1 VPHRHILFWAMN
13 DSSTIVSETAPEAS
27 AAPTRGCPPFHYLC
41 FVCPKSLPPSSLMS
55 SRAPPLTP
63 STLMTTNDPNF
74 TNRGY
79 VEEEIT
85 MEGDGVPV
93 HHTFGGY
100 SLFSPELKPNSS
112 DGGPIL
118 PPSNEMRA
126 EGILLR
132 SPLPRL
138 R

>member
-1 VPHRHILFWAMN
+1 
-13 DSSTIVSETAPEAS
+13 VSQVIAS
-27 AAPTRGCPPFHYLC
+27 FFIDELPCTTSHPFY
-41 FVCPKSLPPSSLMS
+41 
-55 SRAPPLTP
+55 ADDY
-63 STLMTTNDPNF
+63 DPNF